1 MIPAQEL
8 SFDLIPLFDA
18 ALWNLSGRTEP
29 THLYFDILDVPF
41 NAHLDCQQ
49 SFGVK
54 LDL

>member
-29 THLYFDILDVPF
+29 FIYISTFWMYHRMYVWDASKVL
-41 NAHLDCQQ
+41 A
-49 SFGVK
+49 
-54 LDL
+54 